1 MFASG
6 FPKIGT
12 GEVTR
17 QLLDAIL
24 REPKKKGP
32 FRTPQKIRTI
42 EFDYQ
47 YSKSSPYKLL

>member
-24 REPKKKGP
+24 REPKKKRALSDP
-32 FRTPQKIRTI
+32 SKNQ
-42 EFDYQ
+42 DY
-47 YSKSSPYKLL
+47 